1 MGGQACAR
9 RPPIVDAADATMA
22 FDEPGVDEIAQRAVF
37 VVDRDG
43 ELAYT
48 WRSDDPG
55 VEPDYD
61 VVVDAARNAA

>member
-1 MGGQACAR
+1 
-9 RPPIVDAADATMA
+9 MA
-22 FDEPGVDEIAQRAVF
+22 FDELGVDEIAQRAVF

-55 VEPDYD
+55 VEPDD